1 MICYNILCCRELRE
15 KVKARCMDI
24 MEHILIIDNDTSSTE
39 LERDYLEIN
48 SYKVTIEM
56 SGVSGFQR
64 ALQDDINLVITEL
77 NLADLNGF
85 ELCREL
91 RSRRDIPIII
101 VSSRENEVDKIRGL
115 GVGADD
121 YVTKPFAPNELIA
134 RVKSNLNQ
142 YKRLVKKGS
151 QKNDCIIL
159 DQIRIDRT
167 ARRVL
172 VCDEEIIFTTK
183 EFDLLVFLASHPNRV
198 FSKEELF
205 REVWGMH
212 SIGDVATVTVH
223 IKKIRQKLEKFVGV
237 ANLIETVWGAGYRF
251 QMAEPMQVQSI

>member
-1 MICYNILCCRELRE
+1 
-15 KVKARCMDI
+15 
-24 MEHILIIDNDTSSTE
+24 MEHILVIDNDTSATE

-48 SYKVTIEM
+48 SYKVTIEK

-77 NLADLNGF
+77 NLDDLNGF

-101 VSSRENEVDKIRGL
+101 VSSKSSEVDKVRGL

-134 RVKSNLNQ
+134 RVKANLNQ
-142 YKRLVKKGS
+142 YNRLVKKRS
-151 QKNDCIIL
+151 QKNDCIVL
-159 DQIRIDRT
+159 DQVRIDRT
-167 ARRVL
+167 ARRVT
-172 VCDEEIIFTTK
+172 VCGEEITFTTK

-198 FSKEELF
+198 FSKEALF

-223 IKKIRQKLEKFVGV
+223 IKKIRQKLEKYAG
-237 ANLIETVWGAGYRF
+237 AASLIETVWGAGYRF
-251 QMAEPMQVQSI
+251 QMSGTLKVQNF

>member
-1 MICYNILCCRELRE
+1 
-15 KVKARCMDI
+15 
-24 MEHILIIDNDTSSTE
+24 MEHILIIDNDTSATE

-48 SYKVTIEM
+48 SYKVTIEK

-77 NLADLNGF
+77 NLDDLNGF

-101 VSSRENEVDKIRGL
+101 VSSRGSEIDKVRGL

-134 RVKSNLNQ
+134 RVKANLNQ
-142 YKRLVKKGS
+142 YNRLVKKGN
-151 QKNDCIIL
+151 QKNDCIVL

-167 ARRVL
+167 ARRVS
-172 VCDEEIIFTTK
+172 VCGEEIAFTTK

-223 IKKIRQKLEKFVGV
+223 IKKIRQKLEKYAG
-237 ANLIETVWGAGYRF
+237 ASNLIETVWGAGYRF
-251 QMAEPMQVQSI
+251 QMSGSIRVQGAE

>member
-1 MICYNILCCRELRE
+1 
-15 KVKARCMDI
+15 
-24 MEHILIIDNDTSSTE
+24 MEHILIIDRDTDSTE

-48 SYKVTIEM
+48 SYTVTIEA

-64 ALQDDINLVITEL
+64 ALKEDIDLVITEL
-77 NLADLNGF
+77 NLDGLNGF

-91 RSRRDIPIII
+91 RNRRDIPILI
-101 VSSRENEVDKIRGL
+101 VSSRAGEIDKVRGL

-121 YVTKPFAPNELIA
+121 YITKPFLPNELVA
-134 RVKSNLNQ
+134 RVKAHLSRYN
-142 YKRLVKKGS
+142 RLKNKTE
-151 QKNDCIIL
+151 QKNDCIVYG
-159 DQIRIDRT
+159 QIRIDRT
-167 ARRVL
+167 ARRVT
-172 VCDEEIIFTTK
+172 VCEEEIVFTTK

-223 IKKIRQKLEKFVGV
+223 IKKIRQKLEGFPEAAG
-237 ANLIETVWGAGYRF
+237 LIETVWGAGYRF
-251 QMAEPMQVQSI
+251 QMTETARE

>member
-1 MICYNILCCRELRE
+1 
-15 KVKARCMDI
+15 
-24 MEHILIIDNDTSSTE
+24 MEHILVIDNDTSATE

-48 SYKVTIEM
+48 SYKVTIEK

-77 NLADLNGF
+77 NLDDLNGF

-101 VSSRENEVDKIRGL
+101 VSSKSSEVDKVRGL

-121 YVTKPFAPNELIA
+121 YVTKPFA
-134 RVKSNLNQ
+134 NLNQ
-142 YKRLVKKGS
+142 YNRLVKKRS
-151 QKNDCIIL
+151 QKNDCIVL
-159 DQIRIDRT
+159 DQVRIDRT
-167 ARRVL
+167 ARRVT
-172 VCDEEIIFTTK
+172 VCGEEITFTTK

-223 IKKIRQKLEKFVGV
+223 IKKIRQKLEKYAG
-237 ANLIETVWGAGYRF
+237 AASLIETVWGAGYRF
-251 QMAEPMQVQSI
+251 QMSGTLKVQNF